1 MKKVSFLLLLLLGCS
16 AYSQYAPEFE
26 KYKAKYNDAN
36 KVILNREVILNLD
49 IKNEELEV
57 IQDNIEENLFMT
69 DGANM
74 AARETLNFS
83 YFVELSDIEAFS
95 TVYNE
100 YKPSEFEVE
109 NFVEKDNLDNSFYD
123 DSKSL
128 VFLYPNLKK
137 GAKSYLKYSEKIK
150 NPRFLGAFYFGDTF
164 PLVNAKFSI
173 VADKD
178 IELSFKEFNTEG
190 LNIEFVKEEKWGNVI
205 YTWEIK
211 EVDKY
216 KIEDGAPN
224 FRSFLP
230 HILPIVTSYNS
241 NGKKV
246 NLSGGVNDLYNW
258 YYSLVKDIN
267 TVEPDPGLV
276 KIVKDITKNKETELE
291 KVRAIYYWAQEN
303 IKYIAYEY
311 ALGGFIPREA
321 NLVYERKYGDCKDN
335 SSILK
340 EMLEIAG
347 IQGDLT
353 WIGTRSIPYK
363 YDEVP
368 TPLVDNHMIL
378 SYRDKND
385 KVYFLDATGRYNP
398 IEYPS
403 SFIQGK
409 EALIANGEG
418 EYILEEVPVIP
429 ASMNVISDNSILKIQ
444 GDELRGTASAEI
456 TGYGKMDYAFILEE
470 LDTESRIRE
479 FYNYRFE
486 KGNNK
491 FLIDSLVEIDRTNYD
506 KPLKVEYTFGVRDY
520 IKNFGDEIY
529 VNLNLNR
536 EVTLFKINK
545 ERETPVEYEFTKTY
559 DFTNTLE
566 IPKGYTIE
574 YLPEDFEISNEFFS
588 AEISYSE
595 KEDKIEYKYKAILD
609 FLILSP
615 KQQSEFNSL
624 LEKLEGAFKEVVI
637 LKKINS

>member
-1 MKKVSFLLLLLLGCS
+1 M
-16 AYSQYAPEFE
+16 
-26 KYKAKYNDAN
+26 
-36 KVILNREVILNLD
+36 
-49 IKNEELEV
+49 
-57 IQDNIEENLFMT
+57 
-69 DGANM
+69 
-74 AARETLNFS
+74 
-83 YFVELSDIEAFS
+83 
-95 TVYNE
+95 
-100 YKPSEFEVE
+100 
-109 NFVEKDNLDNSFYD
+109 
-123 DSKSL
+123 
-128 VFLYPNLKK
+128 
-137 GAKSYLKYSEKIK
+137 
-150 NPRFLGAFYFGDTF
+150 
-164 PLVNAKFSI
+164 
-173 VADKD
+173 
-178 IELSFKEFNTEG
+178 
-190 LNIEFVKEEKWGNVI
+190 
-205 YTWEIK
+205 
-211 EVDKY
+211 
-216 KIEDGAPN
+216 
-224 FRSFLP
+224 
-230 HILPIVTSYNS
+230 
-241 NGKKV
+241 

-276 KIVKDITKNKETELE
+276 KIVKDITKKKETELE

-418 EYILEEVPVIP
+418 EYFLEEVPVIP
-429 ASMNVISDNSILKIQ
+429 AIMNVISDNSILKIQ

-588 AEISYSE
+588 AEISYSK
-595 KEDKIEYKYKAILD
+595 KEEKIEYKYKAILD